1 VARDWHVVGSSLRE
15 LGFADQARMIREFR
29 GASRCYVRKLA
40 RQGALSDLFNTALVE
55 EPSVPP

>member
-1 VARDWHVVGSSLRE
+1 MGSSLRE